1 MQAPVRYNVLA
12 PGPVNLHP
20 EVEKALSLP
29 MIHHRTPEFD
39 GILKNVLTRLKG
51 IFQTEQPCYILSATG
66 SGGME
71 ALLVNTLQPGDHVLG
86 IDSGKFGERWC
97 EMAET
102 FGAKLTTLKVP
113 WGEAVSVDEVAK
125 ILNQNPDIKIV
136 LCQACETSSA
146 VKHPI
151 KELGQLIKTY
161 PQTLFLVDAI
171 TALGAFPL
179 PMDAW
184 GLDGVVG
191 GSQKAFMLPT
201 GLCLFSFSKQAWDV
215 IKSNPQPRFYFDVR
229 KESHANQKGE
239 TFFSSNVTL
248 TRALDVVLS
257 LIFSKGLPEH
267 YAEIAKRARF
277 VREFAPLLGFTFY
290 SKAPSESLTAL
301 VVPANLDSQKM
312 RTRLEEKHKITV
324 MGGQD
329 QAKGK
334 ILRVGHMGYIT
345 SMQMIDLM
353 LALADILH
361 EMAPAH
367 PLPDL
372 KKFENQMRDF
382 WNG

>member
-1 MQAPVRYNVLA
+1 MQAPVRYTVLA

-20 EVEKALSLP
+20 DVEKALALP

-71 ALLVNTLQPGDHVLG
+71 ALLVNTLKPGDHVLG

-97 EMAET
+97 EMAQT
-102 FGAKLTTLKVP
+102 YGAQVTVLKVP
-113 WGEAVSVDEVAK
+113 WGEAVSVIEVEK
-125 ILNQNPDIKIV
+125 VLNKNPEIKIV

-151 KELGQLIKTY
+151 KELGQLIKTR

-201 GLCLFSFSKQAWDV
+201 GLCLFSFSKKAWEV

-229 KESHANQKGE
+229 KESNANQKGE

-248 TRALDVVLS
+248 TRALDVVLT
-257 LIFSKGLPEH
+257 LIFSKGLPAH
-267 YAEIAKRARF
+267 FAEIAKRARF
-277 VREFAPLLGFTFY
+277 VREFAPLVGLQLY
-290 SKAPSESLTAL
+290 SRAPSESLTAL
-301 VVPANLDSQKM
+301 LVPPGLDSQKI
-312 RTRLEEKHKITV
+312 RTRLEEKHHITI

-329 QAKGK
+329 QLKGK
-334 ILRVGHMGYIT
+334 ILRIGHMGYIT
-345 SMQMIDLM
+345 DDQMIDLM
-353 LALADILH
+353 LKLADVLH
-361 EMAPAH
+361 ELAPQH

-372 KKFENQMRDF
+372 KDFERQMKDF
-382 WNG
+382 WRG